1 MRCLNSCKPYQ
12 YILQIIQDES
22 ISIAAESL
30 HISQPALSKYV
41 HKIEK
46 EFGATI
52 FDRSTV
58 PISLTD
64 AGKCYVEASR
74 KILDVN
80 KQLQKELDEINNEKN
95 ECIRVG
101 ISPSRAPYLL
111 PYILHSFDE
120 ENKARIVIVEATTTE
135 LNSMLSTGELDLI
148 ISITESSI
156 PENFCKVHL
165 FDEDILLA
173 IPRRCGA
180 ISFDEALTNNSMISS
195 GIGQP
200 MWNILSVIIDRMKL
214 PPPRYECQNMFTAIQ
229 LADDGLGV
237 TLVPSYMRDFGPD
250 MENVQFLSVPK
261 DYGDLKREVCIFY
274 RREQYLSKSEKEFIK
289 CATDSIKGAKAQ
301 EEI

>member
-1 MRCLNSCKPYQ
+1 MDLSKPYQ
-12 YILQIIQDES
+12 YILQIIQDGS
-22 ISIAAESL
+22 ISVAAESL

-64 AGKCYVEASR
+64 AGKCYIEASR

-80 KQLQKELDEINNEKN
+80 KQLQKELNEINNDKN

-111 PYILHSFDE
+111 PYILHSFGKD
-120 ENKARIVIVEATTTE
+120 NKAHIIIVEETTTE

-148 ISITESSI
+148 ISIVESSI

-165 FDEDILLA
+165 FDEDVLLA
-173 IPRRCGA
+173 IPHKCGV
-180 ISFDEALTNNSMISS
+180 ISFDEAIRNYSMISS

-200 MWNILSVIIDRMKL
+200 MWNILSVIIDKMKL
-214 PPPRYECQNMFTAIQ
+214 SPPRYECQNMFTAIK
-229 LADDGLGV
+229 LVDDELGV
-237 TLVPSYMRDFGPD
+237 TLVPSYMRDFGAD
-250 MENVQFLSVPK
+250 RENIQFLAVPEE
-261 DYGDLKREVCIFY
+261 YGDLKREVCIFY
-274 RREQYLSKSEKEFIK
+274 RREQYLSKSEKDFIK
-289 CATDSIKGAKAQ
+289 SATDSINGAKAQ
-301 EEI
+301 EEL